1 MWYDYFDSIIGII
14 YVVMDEKGVV
24 KIELFQDGW
33 EEYHNLNKGSLEHN
47 KERCLR
53 TITQLKE
60 YFNGERGDFNLPL
73 SIRTT
78 EFRNKVW
85 QELINIPYGE
95 TRSYSDIAI
104 AIGNPKGVRAI
115 GGANRANE
123 FPIIIPCHRVIGIYL
138 KKLINLPVI
147 NNCIF
152 TQNRLKDIFSLFF
165 ILNKTV
171 SHFCVR
177 FFARRIYMKKLF
189 LYGIIVLTILV
200 TFISN
205 TKEVFADDIEENN
218 EGNYNITMKQD
229 ILTLM
234 MAYPESITGVE
245 KSEEGKVFIITA
257 SGKKILYDDKQ
268 SKDFNG
274 KMDNADLQ
282 DILEDIYP
290 LTMPDKLLDIN
301 RDPGRF
307 RNYNLLNEVYGG
319 SEREVSS
326 NLISVP
332 APYKNYQFNK
342 NNGAA
347 ESLKK
352 AMEELKQLS
361 LGNGAVSSLLN
372 PINGT
377 FNYRVIS
384 GTGKLSPH
392 AYGIAIDINSNP
404 SDYWKWASRDA
415 GEKRMLSYPKELVD
429 TFEKNNFVWGGK
441 WGHFDI
447 LHFEYRPEVLVK
459 AKYFGETFNK
469 DMDWFGEVPRDKKID
484 NYINIIEGTLN

>member
-1 MWYDYFDSIIGII
+1 
-14 YVVMDEKGVV
+14 
-24 KIELFQDGW
+24 
-33 EEYHNLNKGSLEHN
+33 
-47 KERCLR
+47 
-53 TITQLKE
+53 
-60 YFNGERGDFNLPL
+60 
-73 SIRTT
+73 
-78 EFRNKVW
+78 
-85 QELINIPYGE
+85 
-95 TRSYSDIAI
+95 
-104 AIGNPKGVRAI
+104 
-115 GGANRANE
+115 
-123 FPIIIPCHRVIGIYL
+123 
-138 KKLINLPVI
+138 
-147 NNCIF
+147 
-152 TQNRLKDIFSLFF
+152 
-165 ILNKTV
+165 
-171 SHFCVR
+171 
-177 FFARRIYMKKLF
+177 MK
-189 LYGIIVLTILV
+189 
-200 TFISN
+200 
-205 TKEVFADDIEENN
+205 VFADDIEENN
-218 EGNYNITMKQD
+218 EINYNTTMKQD

-234 MAYPESITGVE
+234 MAYPEFITGVE
-245 KSEEGKVFIITA
+245 KSEEGKVFIITD

-361 LGNGAVSSLLN
+361 LGNGAVS
-372 PINGT
+372 
-377 FNYRVIS
+377 
-384 GTGKLSPH
+384 
-392 AYGIAIDINSNP
+392 AIDINSNP

-447 LHFEYRPEVLVK
+447 LHFEYRPEVLIK

-469 DMDWFGEVPRDKKID
+469 DMDWFGEVPRDIKID

>member
-1 MWYDYFDSIIGII
+1 
-14 YVVMDEKGVV
+14 
-24 KIELFQDGW
+24 
-33 EEYHNLNKGSLEHN
+33 
-47 KERCLR
+47 
-53 TITQLKE
+53 
-60 YFNGERGDFNLPL
+60 
-73 SIRTT
+73 
-78 EFRNKVW
+78 
-85 QELINIPYGE
+85 
-95 TRSYSDIAI
+95 
-104 AIGNPKGVRAI
+104 
-115 GGANRANE
+115 
-123 FPIIIPCHRVIGIYL
+123 
-138 KKLINLPVI
+138 
-147 NNCIF
+147 
-152 TQNRLKDIFSLFF
+152 
-165 ILNKTV
+165 
-171 SHFCVR
+171 
-177 FFARRIYMKKLF
+177 MKKFF
-189 LYGIIVLTILV
+189 LYGIIILTILV
-200 TFISN
+200 TFVSN
-205 TKEVFADDIEENN
+205 TKVFAEDIEENN
-218 EGNYNITMKQD
+218 EVNYNITMKQD

-234 MAYPESITGVE
+234 MAYPEFITGVE
-245 KSEEGKVFIITA
+245 KSEEGKVFVITA
-257 SGKKILYDDKQ
+257 SGKKILYDDKE

-307 RNYNLLNEVYGG
+307 RNYILLNEVYGG

-392 AYGIAIDINSNP
+392 AYGIAIDVI
-404 SDYWKWASRDA
+404 
-415 GEKRMLSYPKELVD
+415 LS
-429 TFEKNNFVWGGK
+429 
-441 WGHFDI
+441 
-447 LHFEYRPEVLVK
+447 
-459 AKYFGETFNK
+459 
-469 DMDWFGEVPRDKKID
+469 
-484 NYINIIEGTLN
+484 